1 MRKTLNWSVLI
12 LTFISTALFA
22 QNSKIS
28 GKINDAKNDALAGA
42 SVVIK
47 GTTKGTITNANG
59 EFSIENVAD
68 GAYKLSISF
77 LGYSSQETSVNVPQ
91 TGCLV
96 ISLQEDQTALD
107 EVVVTGFLTNVQK

>member
-1 MRKTLNWSVLI
+1 MTKTLIWSVLI

-47 GTTKGTITNANG
+47 GTTKGKSPTPM
-59 EFSIENVAD
+59 V
-68 GAYKLSISF
+68 SF
-77 LGYSSQETSVNVPQ
+77 RLKT
-91 TGCLV
+91 
-96 ISLQEDQTALD
+96 
-107 EVVVTGFLTNVQK
+107 